1 MPPSFIYREV
11 TEKEEL
17 KRVFQLRYQVY
28 AQSEN
33 KAFIRANEQGLD
45 MDSFDAHSK
54 YFVSLNEQTQEIVGY
69 LRVVYSYKKYTNWVS
84 KALLQECGFRY
95 ELPSGAEFPFLS
107 YQGVPAEHFECKDRL
122 ERQGELLCEVSRL
135 VVHPL
140 YQQAGIAKMMMLS
153 SLSSILKR
161 QDTTYLFI
169 NCSPRHE
176 KLYNQLGAKN
186 IDADKRYVANG
197 VAKVTL
203 GLTLDSHDLSDY
215 FREQP
220 TPFEK
225 QLYKIHQIVEVI

>member
-1 MPPSFIYREV
+1 MSPSFIYREV

-54 YFVSLNEQTQEIVGY
+54 HFVSLNEQTQEIVGY

-140 YQQAGIAKMMMLS
+140 YQQAGIAKMIMSS
-153 SLSSILKR
+153 SLSSVSMR
-161 QDTTYLFI
+161 EDTTYLFI
-169 NCSPRHE
+169 NCSPSYE
-176 KLYNQLGAKN
+176 KFYKQLGAEN
-186 IDADKRYVANG
+186 IDGDKRYVANG
-197 VAKVTL
+197 VEKVTL
-203 GLTLDSHDLSDY
+203 GLKLDSYALSNY

-220 TPFEK
+220 KPLEK
-225 QLYKIHQIVEVI
+225 QLYKTHQIVEVI